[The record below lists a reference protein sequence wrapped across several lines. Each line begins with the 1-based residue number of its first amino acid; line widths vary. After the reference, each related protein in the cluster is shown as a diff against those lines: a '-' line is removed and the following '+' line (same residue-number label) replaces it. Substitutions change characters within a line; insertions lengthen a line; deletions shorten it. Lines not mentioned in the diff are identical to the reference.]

1 MSYADYI
8 AHHGIKGMHWG
19 IRRYRNRDGTLT
31 NAGKE
36 RYNSDGHVN
45 RLSSERKQQLAKG
58 AKLIG
63 VTAATAITAA
73 YIYKH
78 PGVSYKL
85 IKGGK
90 EFVANHKGDV
100 ISGLK
105 KAGKAVGDRAAKAA
119 VRAGNAA
126 IDAAMLSV
134 GTIVISKLTKKFEA
148 KEGDSEQ
155 QKMAKKV
162 ALDSS
167 VAAVNSFTNASK
179 SGGNSN
185 NNGNQLGKD
194 EVARISS
201 IVGAP
206 KKESVDR
213 SSSAYQALFKDSSGH
228 GRNAEERSII
238 KAMASSGYSIDQ
250 IQQYLDLDT
259 LGRSSIRFEYD
270 SSGRPV
276 SATGA
281 LKIKHSGVNMYTYS
295 TFYPDELYHHG
306 IKGMKWGVRRFQNP
320 DGSLKHPKLG
330 FNRDPERTAL
340 RKEYRAAKKD
350 YKRAYKAQARARKN
364 LSRGVSGMLRGKT
377 ELDRTVGF
385 YRTAFGYA
393 GLKKAYSKEANAKTD
408 RYVKAAAKYRGV
420 SEQQIKKRMTQV
432 EIAKS
437 VSKILLGVGMLK
449 LKTDPK
455 AQKAVAKVMA
465 KGIKAG
471 VKATRKVMDVY
482 ANYKYN
488 HDPSIVDAPS
498 YQVMGEVR
506 NVAGYLKG

>member
-1 MSYADYI
+1 MSYYSYL
-8 AHHGIKGMHWG
+8 AHHGILGMRWG
-19 IRRYRNRDGTLT
+19 VRRFRNRDGTLT
-31 NAGKE
+31 NAGKA
-36 RYNSDGHVN
+36 RYSSDGQVATT
-45 RLSSERKQQLAKG
+45 SSERKQRLIKG
-58 AKLIG
+58 AKLAGGFAIG
-63 VTAATAITAA
+63 VAAGYAISKSDPAFLNKLL
-73 YIYKH
+73 INGSKF
-78 PGVSYKL
+78 VSD
-85 IKGGK
+85 
-90 EFVANHKGDV
+90 HKGDV

-105 KAGKAVGDRAAKAA
+105 KAGKVIGDKTAKAA

-126 IDAAMLSV
+126 LDASMLSV

-155 QKMAKKV
+155 QKIAKKV

-167 VAAVNSFTNASK
+167 VAAVNSFTKASK
-179 SGGNSN
+179 SGGNSDN
-185 NNGNQLGKD
+185 KGNQLGKD
-194 EVARISS
+194 EGSRISS
-201 IVGAP
+201 MVGAP
-206 KKESVDR
+206 KKESIDR
-213 SSSAYQALFKDSSGH
+213 SGSAYIALFKDSSGNI
-228 GRNAEERSII
+228 RSAEERSII
-238 KAMASSGYSIDQ
+238 RSMASAGYSIDQ
-250 IQQYLDLDT
+250 IQQYLDAT
-259 LGRSSIRFEYD
+259 YA
-270 SSGRPV
+270 SGY
-276 SATGA
+276 
-281 LKIKHSGVNMYTYS
+281 LKINHSGVNVYTYS

-330 FNRDPERTAL
+330 FNSDPERAAL

-364 LSRGVSGMLRGKT
+364 LSRGVSGMLSGKT

-465 KGIKAG
+465 KGIKTG
-471 VKATRKVMDVY
+471 VKAARKVMDVY

-488 HDPSIVDAPS
+488 HDPSIVDAPG

-506 NVAGYLKG
+506 NVAGYLNG